1 MKTDKREV
9 ENKVPACGVVS
20 SNHPLASQAGVEI
33 LRWGGNAVDAAVTT
47 ALTMH
52 VVAPVWSMLGGGAFI
67 AIYLKTQSLI
77 VIIDAREVAPEGAK
91 PSQDIFET
99 GYGAI
104 GVPGCLSGY
113 QLALQRYG
121 TISLKDAL
129 QPAIRCAENGY
140 EVSRRMRDI
149 LLDNIDDAADK
160 GRNFPAMGEIY
171 LKDGNIPALG
181 EKIVCVD
188 LAKTLSKIA
197 NGGPEVY
204 YEGEISEAIASDIQS
219 NGGFVTK
226 EDLSKYEP
234 RIREPLAGTYR
245 GYDIFSV
252 PPPSAGGSTIIE
264 ALNILE
270 NFDLRAFGHNS
281 SSSVHVICEALK
293 YVYSENN
300 KFVADP
306 DYVNVPIRMIV
317 SKDHAREIAK
327 QIDLRKASSN
337 VSPYGADGFDSRVS
351 IRQDAKNDSII
362 GGGTAHLSVI
372 DKERNMVSIT
382 DSINYYFG
390 SGVVIKNTGILMN
403 DTMRDFSLEH
413 GDVNSVEPGKRPRSW
428 MSPTLVLKDGKPF
441 LTLGSAGGPKIVSS
455 VLQILINVIDFN
467 MDIER
472 AVQAPRFHCQGNE
485 ISVESSFP
493 LKIRGELAERGHPVK
508 ERDEWWFFGA
518 VQAVLVDMRTNQIC
532 GIADPR
538 RDGIAI
544 KE

>member
-9 ENKVPACGVVS
+9 ENKASACGVVS

-33 LRWGGNAVDAAVTT
+33 LRKGGNAVDAAVTT

-67 AIYLKTQSLI
+67 VIYLKTQSLI
-77 VIIDAREVAPEGAK
+77 VVIDAREVAPNKVKA
-91 PSQDIFET
+91 SQEDGLAT

-113 QLALQRYG
+113 HLALERYG
-121 TISLKDAL
+121 TITLKDAL
-129 QPAIRCAENGY
+129 QPAIRYAENGY
-140 EVSRRMRDI
+140 EIYKGMHEI
-149 LLDNIDDAADK
+149 LADNIDDALDK
-160 GRNFPAMGEIY
+160 AHDFPTFGEIY
-171 LKDGNIPALG
+171 LKDGNVPALG
-181 EKIVCVD
+181 EKIVCAD

-197 NGGPEVY
+197 SGGPEVY

-219 NGGFVTK
+219 NGGFVSK

-234 RIREPLAGTYR
+234 RIRESLAGTYR
-245 GYDIFSV
+245 GYEIFSV

-264 ALNILE
+264 TLNILE
-270 NFDLRAFGHNS
+270 NFDLRSFGHNTS
-281 SSSVHVICEALK
+281 SSIHVISEVLK
-293 YVYSENN
+293 HAYSENN
-300 KFVADP
+300 KFIADP
-306 DYVNVPIRMIV
+306 DYVNVPIHRIV

-327 QIDLRKASSN
+327 QIDLRKASSS
-337 VSPYGADGFDSRVS
+337 VSPYSDASFNSRVL
-351 IRQDAKNDSII
+351 IRQDDKYDSTT
-362 GGGTAHLSVI
+362 GGTAHLSVI

-413 GDVNSVEPGKRPRSW
+413 GHVNSVEPGKRPRSW
-428 MSPTLVLKDGKPF
+428 MSPTLVLKNGKPF
-441 LTLGSAGGPKIVSS
+441 LALGSAGGPKIVSS
-455 VLQILINVIDFN
+455 VLQVIINVIDFN
-467 MDIER
+467 MNIEQ

-485 ISVESSFP
+485 ISLEPTMP
-493 LKIRGELAERGHPVK
+493 LKIREELEEKGHSVEERN
-508 ERDEWWFFGA
+508 EWWFFGA
-518 VQAVLVDMRTNQIC
+518 VQAALVDMRTNQIC
-532 GIADPR
+532 GAADPR

>member
-9 ENKVPACGVVS
+9 ENKAPAGGVVS
-20 SNHPLASQAGVEI
+20 SVHPLASQAGVEI
-33 LRWGGNAVDAAVTT
+33 LRRGGNVVDAAVTT

-52 VVAPVWSMLGGGAFI
+52 VVAPAWSMLGGGAFI
-67 AIYLKTQSLI
+67 AVYLKTQSLI
-77 VIIDAREVAPEGAK
+77 VIIDAREVAPK
-91 PSQDIFET
+91 KVKTSQDIVAT

-113 QLALQRYG
+113 HLALQRYG

-129 QPAIRCAENGY
+129 QPAIRYAENGY
-140 EVSRRMRDI
+140 EISRRMRDI
-149 LLDNIDDAADK
+149 LLDNIDDAFDK
-160 GRNFPAMGEIY
+160 ARNFPATSEIY
-171 LKDGNIPALG
+171 LKDGNIPTIV
-181 EKIVCVD
+181 EKIVCAD
-188 LAKTLSKIA
+188 FAKTLSKIA

-219 NGGFVTK
+219 NGGFVSK

-245 GYDIFSV
+245 GYEIFSV
-252 PPPSAGGSTIIE
+252 PPPSAGGGAIIE
-264 ALNILE
+264 SLNILE
-270 NFDLRAFGHNS
+270 NFDLRAFGHNTS
-281 SSSVHVICEALK
+281 SSIHVISEALK
-293 YVYSENN
+293 YAYSDND
-300 KFVADP
+300 KFTADP
-306 DYVNVPIRMIV
+306 DYVNVPIYGIV
-317 SKDHAREIAK
+317 SKDRAREIAG
-327 QIDLRKASSN
+327 QIDLRKVSSN
-337 VSPYGADGFDSRVS
+337 VSLHGADGFDSRVS
-351 IRQDAKNDSII
+351 IRQDDKYDSIT
-362 GGGTAHLSVI
+362 GGTAHLSVI

-390 SGVVIKNTGILMN
+390 SGVVINNTGILMN

-413 GDVNSVEPGKRPRSW
+413 WHINSVEPGKRPRSW
-428 MSPTLVLKDGKPF
+428 MSPTLVLKNGKPF

-455 VLQILINVIDFN
+455 VLQVIINVIDFN
-467 MDIER
+467 MRIEK

-485 ISVESSFP
+485 VSLESSIP
-493 LKIRGELAERGHPVK
+493 LKIREELVEKGHPVK

-518 VQAVLVDMRTNQIC
+518 VQAALVDLRTNQIY
-532 GIADPR
+532 GAADPR

>member
-9 ENKVPACGVVS
+9 ENKAPACGVVS

-52 VVAPVWSMLGGGAFI
+52 VVAPVWSMLGGGAFM

-77 VIIDAREVAPEGAK
+77 VVIDAREVAPEGAK
-91 PSQDIFET
+91 PSQDIFAT

-129 QPAIRCAENGY
+129 QPAIRYAENGY
-140 EVSRRMRDI
+140 EIYKGMHEI
-149 LLDNIDDAADK
+149 LADNIDDALDK
-160 GRNFPAMGEIY
+160 AHDFPTFGEIY

-219 NGGFVTK
+219 NGGFVSK

-234 RIREPLAGTYR
+234 RIRESLTGTYR
-245 GYDIFSV
+245 GYEIFSV
-252 PPPSAGGSTIIE
+252 PPPSAGGSAIIE
-264 ALNILE
+264 SLNILE
-270 NFDLRAFGHNS
+270 NFDLRAFGHNTS
-281 SSSVHVICEALK
+281 SSIHVISEVLK
-293 YVYSENN
+293 HAYSENN
-300 KFVADP
+300 KFIADP
-306 DYVNVPIRMIV
+306 DYVNVPIHRIV
-317 SKDHAREIAK
+317 SKDHAREIAG
-327 QIDLRKASSN
+327 QIDIRKASSS
-337 VSPYGADGFDSRVS
+337 VSPYSDASFNSRVS
-351 IRQDAKNDSII
+351 VSQDAKNDSTT
-362 GGGTAHLSVI
+362 GGTAHLSVI
-372 DKERNMVSIT
+372 DKERNMASIT

-413 GDVNSVEPGKRPRSW
+413 GHVNSVEPGKRPRSW
-428 MSPTLVLKDGKPF
+428 MSPTLVLKNGKPF
-441 LTLGSAGGPKIVSS
+441 LALGSAGGPKIVSS
-455 VLQILINVIDFN
+455 VLQVIINVIDFN
-467 MDIER
+467 MNIEK
-472 AVQAPRFHCQGNE
+472 AVQAPRFHCQGNK
-485 ISVESSFP
+485 ISLEPTMP
-493 LKIRGELAERGHPVK
+493 LKIRGELAEKGHPVK
-508 ERDEWWFFGA
+508 ERNEWWFFGA
-518 VQAVLVDMRTNQIC
+518 VQAALVDMRTNQIY
-532 GIADPR
+532 GAADPR

>member
-9 ENKVPACGVVS
+9 ENEVLARGVVS

-33 LRWGGNAVDAAVTT
+33 LRRGGNAVDAAVTT

-52 VVAPVWSMLGGGAFI
+52 VVAPAWSMLGGGAFI
-67 AIYLKTQSLI
+67 TVYLKTQSLI
-77 VIIDAREVAPEGAK
+77 VIIDAREVAPKKAK
-91 PSQDIFET
+91 VSQDIVAT

-129 QPAIRCAENGY
+129 QPAIRYAENGY
-140 EVSRRMRDI
+140 EISRRMRNI
-149 LLDNIDDAADK
+149 LSDNIDDASDK
-160 GRNFPAMGEIY
+160 AHNFPALGEIY
-171 LKDGNIPALG
+171 LKDGNVPTVG
-181 EKIVCVD
+181 EKIVCAD
-188 LAKTLSKIA
+188 FAKTLSKIA

-219 NGGFVTK
+219 NGGFVSK
-226 EDLSKYEP
+226 EDLSKYES

-245 GYDIFSV
+245 GYDLFSV
-252 PPPSAGGSTIIE
+252 PPPSAGGGTIIE
-264 ALNILE
+264 SLNILE
-270 NFDLRAFGHNS
+270 NFDLRAFGHNTS
-281 SSSVHVICEALK
+281 SSIHVISEALK
-293 YVYSENN
+293 YAYGESN

-306 DYVNVPIRMIV
+306 DYVNVPIHRLI
-317 SKDHAREIAK
+317 SKDHGREIAR
-327 QIDLRKASSN
+327 QIDLRK
-337 VSPYGADGFDSRVS
+337 VSPNVLPYGNDGFDSRVR
-351 IRQDAKNDSII
+351 IRQDDRYDSIT
-362 GGGTAHLSVI
+362 GGTAHLSVI
-372 DKERNMVSIT
+372 DKEGNMVSIT

-413 GDVNSVEPGKRPRSW
+413 GHINSVEPGKRPRSW
-428 MSPTLVLKDGKPF
+428 MSPTLVLKNGKPF

-455 VLQILINVIDFN
+455 VLQVIINVIDFN
-467 MDIER
+467 MSIEK
-472 AVQAPRFHCQGNE
+472 AVQAPRFHCQERE
-485 ISVESSFP
+485 ISLEPPIP
-493 LKIRGELAERGHPVK
+493 LKIRGELIEKGHPVEK
-508 ERDEWWFFGA
+508 RDEWWFFGG
-518 VQAVLVDMRTNQIC
+518 VQAALIDLRTNQIC
-532 GIADPR
+532 GMADPR

>member
-1 MKTDKREV
+1 MKTDKREL
-9 ENKVPACGVVS
+9 ENKVPDCGVVS

-52 VVAPVWSMLGGGAFI
+52 VVAPVWSMLGGGAFM

-104 GVPGCLSGY
+104 GVPGCLSGC

-129 QPAIRCAENGY
+129 QPAIRYAENGY

-160 GRNFPAMGEIY
+160 ARNFPAMGEIY

-181 EKIVCVD
+181 EKIVCAD

-226 EDLSKYEP
+226 EDLSGYRP
-234 RIREPLAGTYR
+234 RLRQPLAGTYR

-270 NFDLRAFGHNS
+270 NFDLRDLGHNS
-281 SSSVHVICEALK
+281 SPSVHVICEALK

-306 DYVNVPIRMIV
+306 DYVNVPIRRIV

-351 IRQDAKNDSII
+351 KSQDAENDSII

-372 DKERNMVSIT
+372 DKERNMISVT

-403 DTMRDFSLEH
+403 DTMRDFSPEH
-413 GDVNSVEPGKRPRSW
+413 GRANSVEPGKRPRSW

-455 VLQILINVIDFN
+455 VLQVLINVIDFN

-472 AVQAPRFHCQGNE
+472 AVQAPRFHCQGGE

-493 LKIRGELAERGHPVK
+493 LKIRGELAERGHSVR

-518 VQAVLVDMRTNQIC
+518 VQAVLVDLRTNQIC
-532 GIADPR
+532 GTADPR